1 MTADVQVRVDVPVRG
16 LLPVGIPL
24 GWDRRPGQAGYAVRR
39 AGQLFMLSP
48 LQYEIWRIAHACPPR
63 DEIGEAV
70 TNVGSGA
77 WDGLAV
83 ATGCTELLEAGL
95 LLEMKGEPAQDW
107 LPARELRPIPR
118 AIPREYS
125 AAGAVFELPAS
136 HTGVYVD
143 ALSYLVWS
151 LWDGTRSVRSVAG
164 TVVDETGYSPAV
176 VREISLGLLAGGT
189 RMPLLFLDHIRTG
202 AAGPVSWTGAT

>member
-1 MTADVQVRVDVPVRG
+1 MTVDVPARVDVPVRG

-39 AGQLFMLSP
+39 SGQLFMLSP

-63 DEIGEAV
+63 EQISSAV
-70 TNVGSGA
+70 ANADASA
-77 WDGLAV
+77 WDGPAV

-95 LLEMKGEPAQDW
+95 LLEMTGEAARDW

-125 AAGAVFELPAS
+125 EAGAVFELPAS
-136 HTGVYVD
+136 QTGVYVD
-143 ALSYLVWS
+143 VLSYLVWS
-151 LWDGTRSVRSVAG
+151 LWDGTRSVRSAAD

-176 VREISLGLLAGGT
+176 IRDVSLGLLAGGT
-189 RMPLLFLDHIRTG
+189 RMPLLFLDRIPAEPADGTSRKGTI
-202 AAGPVSWTGAT
+202 